1 MFGNNTFGGG
11 SQHAMDIARG
21 NRGRRGS
28 SPNWRSPYNNPDLEY
43 VYLGSPQ
50 TSQGSPQ
57 THLPDPVTSFVSSN
71 LHNLQSTPGN
81 IYQQQ
86 PEQQGFA
93 AAVMACAQSG
103 YVPMPDPSYQHYLA
117 QRLASQQMNYRAET
131 QSQASSHGLYG
142 VQGET
147 DTQQFDDIWTILESD
162 LAHASVEYNVTPEN
176 INLVDIF
183 ASQGFNHSSAS
194 MPTPLAIQRQPSVAP
209 NRGPSSTTDNSTWTM
224 LSHIAT
230 EEAQSSTSGRGGY
243 NTSASIGNT
252 TTSTSHMHGLS
263 EQQGLEQGYAFHH
276 RRDAIA
282 QNSNQAFHHGFT
294 LPNTRYGNVAVDPIF
309 DFMDTVMDD
318 QISDDISSTARP
330 GTGQSRQAQQMRFGY
345 GAYGNNPGG
354 FRDHHAAAL
363 RFSQPENN
371 FREQM
376 QGELPTFDASGS
388 MNIEARPIESE
399 FSQLLAPGQSG
410 IRHLGETRWAEQ
422 LLNLCAAAIAS
433 KNISRTQHLMWV
445 LNDLASVVGDANQR
459 FAAYGLR
466 ALFCRITGKM
476 EAAATFLRPRHKE
489 QEVSFGPKTVH
500 RALVKFHEYVPW
512 HQNCYSVTSQ
522 ILLEV
527 CAGKSR
533 LHLIDIGAGKGIE
546 WPIFIDALVSR
557 SGGPPSLLRMTMI
570 RDLRREELNMHTAK
584 SVNSEAADFMTRLV
598 KFASLLGLHVEVNMV
613 QKPLEC
619 VTREDLRLRDGEIL
633 AVVCQFR
640 LHRLSEEPPARQ
652 SSSSPPPL
660 SPRDE
665 FLKFLYKLEPHVF
678 IQSDNDSDHC
688 SHDFLTRFENAIG
701 FWWRCF
707 EAIDIGYNGRD
718 PEERQIIE
726 YEGAMMLLNMVAC
739 EGIARIERNESYQFW
754 ERRIRRAG
762 FLPRD
767 MSEETK
773 KASQNLVQN
782 HSEFWDV
789 AFNEPNTV
797 SLQWRK
803 QPTTFTSVWKVA
815 SCSRSSCKCSM
826 LHS

>member
-1 MFGNNTFGGG
+1 MFGNTFGGR
-11 SQHAMDIARG
+11 SQHAMDIAGG
-21 NRGRRGS
+21 NRDRRGPP
-28 SPNWRSPYNNPDLEY
+28 PNWRSPYNNPDLEY

-57 THLPDPVTSFVSSN
+57 THLPDPITSFVSNN
-71 LHNLQSTPGN
+71 LHNLQPTPGN

-86 PEQQGFA
+86 QQQGFA
-93 AAVMACAQSG
+93 TAVMACAHPG
-103 YVPMPDPSYQHYLA
+103 YVPTPDTSYQHYLA
-117 QRLASQQMNYRAET
+117 QRLALQQINHRTET

-142 VQGET
+142 VQEET
-147 DTQQFDDIWTILESD
+147 QFDDIWSTLESD
-162 LAHASVEYNVTPEN
+162 LLAHTSVEYNVSPEN
-176 INLVDIF
+176 INMVDTF
-183 ASQGFNHSSAS
+183 ASQEFNHSGAS
-194 MPTPLAIQRQPSVAP
+194 VPTPLATQTQPGVAHNP
-209 NRGPSSTTDNSTWTM
+209 GPSPTADYRTWTM
-224 LSHIAT
+224 LSHIAA
-230 EEAQSSTSGRGGY
+230 EEEQSSTSGRGGY
-243 NTSASIGNT
+243 NTSASTGNI
-252 TTSTSHMHGLS
+252 TSTSHIHGFPQ
-263 EQQGLEQGYAFHH
+263 QQGSEQGYAFYH
-276 RRDAIA
+276 RGDAIS
-282 QNSNQAFHHGFT
+282 QNSNQAFHHGVP
-294 LPNTRYGNVAVDPIF
+294 LPNNGYGIVAVDPRL
-309 DFMDTVMDD
+309 DLMDMVMDD
-318 QISDDISSTARP
+318 QISDAISCTTSP
-330 GTGQSRQAQQMRFGY
+330 GTGQSRQAQQMPFGY
-345 GAYGNNPGG
+345 GSHGNNPGG
-354 FRDHHAAAL
+354 FRVHHAASQ

-376 QGELPTFDASGS
+376 LSNLPVFGAPGS
-388 MNIEARPIESE
+388 MNNEARPTESE
-399 FSQLLAPGQSG
+399 FSQLLTPGQSG

-466 ALFCRITGKM
+466 ALFCRITGRM

-522 ILLEV
+522 TLLEV

-619 VTREDLRLRDGEIL
+619 VTRDDLRLRDGEIL

-640 LHRLSEEPPARQ
+640 LHRLSEEPPVRQ
-652 SSSSPPPL
+652 SPSAPSRL

-665 FLKFLYKLEPHVF
+665 FLEFLYKLEPHVF

-739 EGIARIERNESYQFW
+739 EGIARIERNESYQLW

-789 AFNEPNTV
+789 AFNKPNTV